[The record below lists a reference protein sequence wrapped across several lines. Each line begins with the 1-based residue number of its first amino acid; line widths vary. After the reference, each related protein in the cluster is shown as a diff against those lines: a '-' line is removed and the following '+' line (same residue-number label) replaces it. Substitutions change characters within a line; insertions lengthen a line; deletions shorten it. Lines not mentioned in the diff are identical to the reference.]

1 MSTSAGVLGQYP
13 PHRALE
19 ERWAKCRA
27 RLPGNAGRREDSVGT
42 VNERSRRSSC
52 RRPKLPSSEEMS
64 EPGVRHVWLASSHCC
79 MFNFLSG
86 GFVPFAKMFMW
97 DWGRGAKGAPCRYVR
112 PCTHT
117 QPAFEVPRG
126 QRHFS
131 QRLLGLKR
139 GPPEPRRSSL
149 AEGAP
154 SDSPR
159 EPSPRCGGPPSAPFP
174 PAPAFWGALL
184 RCRPPPPSFKPA
196 VSPRRPTL
204 AVCSCK
210 STPSEQ

>member
-1 MSTSAGVLGQYP
+1 M
-13 PHRALE
+13 
-19 ERWAKCRA
+19 
-27 RLPGNAGRREDSVGT
+27 GT
-42 VNERSRRSSC
+42 ENERSRRSSC
-52 RRPKLPSSEEMS
+52 RRPKFPSSEEMS

-112 PCTHT
+112 PCTCT

-126 QRHFS
+126 QCHFS

-174 PAPAFWGALL
+174 PAPAFWGAGPHPLL
-184 RCRPPPPSFKPA
+184 SSLLFLHAAPRCRVF
-196 VSPRRPTL
+196 L
-204 AVCSCK
+204 
-210 STPSEQ
+210 

>member
-1 MSTSAGVLGQYP
+1 M
-13 PHRALE
+13 
-19 ERWAKCRA
+19 AKWQA
-27 RLPGNAGRREDSVGT
+27 RLPGNPGRREDSVGT
-42 VNERSRRSSC
+42 ENERSRRSSC

-112 PCTHT
+112 PCTCT

-159 EPSPRCGGPPSAPFP
+159 EPSPRCGGPPLPLSRLLLPSGVHCTGAGPHSLLSSLLFLHAAP
-174 PAPAFWGALL
+174 
-184 RCRPPPPSFKPA
+184 RCRVF
-196 VSPRRPTL
+196 L
-204 AVCSCK
+204 
-210 STPSEQ
+210 

>member
-1 MSTSAGVLGQYP
+1 M
-13 PHRALE
+13 
-19 ERWAKCRA
+19 
-27 RLPGNAGRREDSVGT
+27 GT
-42 VNERSRRSSC
+42 ENERSRRSSC

-112 PCTHT
+112 PCTCT

-131 QRLLGLKR
+131 QRLLGLKQD
-139 GPPEPRRSSL
+139 PPGTSQVQPCR
-149 AEGAP
+149 
-154 SDSPR
+154 
-159 EPSPRCGGPPSAPFP
+159 GGPERLPQRTQPAMWRPPLCPFP
-174 PAPAFWGALL
+174 ACSCLLGCTAPVPAPAPFFQA
-184 RCRPPPPSFKPA
+184 CCFSTPPHA
-196 VSPRRPTL
+196 